1 MPYRS
6 WGPIKRALLIG
17 ALSLCSADVLAETI
31 LRANREV
38 NWQDYLGINVQFDA
52 FAPDIYQKQM
62 TRLDQLGLSWIRWK
76 LEWANLE
83 PVKGEYNLARLDA
96 AMGAATSHHYS
107 MLAYLSGSAVFA
119 SSAPA
124 GASNSDQYPP
134 EDFNLFAERMAALA
148 RHYPNVDSW
157 QVWNEPNI
165 NWLPLADP
173 KAYYSLLTLTAKAIR
188 DAVPDKDVVTAGMA
202 YYGQML
208 GSTGNMLRTMLEDL
222 GFDKQDIV
230 AAYHPYSDYPEGDSI
245 QDRDFLLR
253 ANEMNAL
260 LHTSGVSNVWATEWG
275 WSSYGGP
282 LPVQQ
287 AAGLQSQANYTLRR
301 LAIMSTMDF
310 QRIFLFSLS
319 DIDRPVSA
327 RERNY
332 GLLDL
337 KGEPKPVYYALQ
349 NFLRITGPTLR
360 PDTLPLMISVP
371 EDLYAVPWTRPDG
384 SHVLMAWSES
394 RAHLKIPGI
403 KTATLYDPLSGRHSD
418 LADGMGV
425 DVALKPTLQILVWK
439 R

>member
-6 WGPIKRALLIG
+6 WGTVKRALLVG
-17 ALSLCSADVLAETI
+17 ALSSCTAHAWAETI
-31 LRANREV
+31 VQAPREV
-38 NWQDYLGINVQFDA
+38 NWQDFLGVNVQFDA
-52 FAPDIYQKQM
+52 FAPDVYQKQM
-62 TRLDQLGLSWIRWK
+62 TRLDQLGLSRVRWR
-76 LEWANLE
+76 LDWANLE
-83 PVKGEYNLARLDA
+83 PAKGEYNLARLDA
-96 AMGAATSHHYS
+96 AMNAARLHHYS
-107 MLAYLSGSAVFA
+107 VLAYLTGSAEFV

-134 EDFNLFAERMAALA
+134 EDFNIFAERMTALSQY
-148 RHYPNVDSW
+148 YPDVDSW

-165 NWLPLADP
+165 SWLPLTDP
-173 KAYYSLLTLTAKAIR
+173 KAYYSLLTLTANAIR
-188 DAVPDKDVVTAGMA
+188 EAMPGKTVVTAAMA

-208 GSTGNMLRTMLEDL
+208 GSTGNLLRSMLDMGLADQNL
-222 GFDKQDIV
+222 V
-230 AAYHPYSDYPEGDSI
+230 AAYNPYSDYPEGDSV

-253 ANEMNAL
+253 ANEMNSL
-260 LHTSGVSNVWATEWG
+260 LHTAAINNVWATEWG

-282 LPVQQ
+282 LPTQQ
-287 AAGLQSQANYTLRR
+287 AAGLQTQANYTLRR
-301 LAIMSTMDF
+301 LALMSALDY
-310 QRIFLFSLS
+310 QRILLFSLS
-319 DIDRPVSA
+319 DTDRPVSP

-337 KGEPKPVYYALQ
+337 KGDPKPVYHALQ

-360 PDTLPLMISVP
+360 PDTLPLVVSVP

-394 RAHLKIPGI
+394 RAHLNIPGI

-418 LADGMGV
+418 LADAMGV

-439 R
+439 P